1 MRDEK
6 SKKMNFMDISDAE
19 KKQVKDRI
27 TNSIYAYIMRRRRI
41 KLGISIAT
49 ASIAVIISIGIFNN
63 SMFKTSTLEELTNTL
78 ESDDIESLKN
88 VKLLLGDNQNIE
100 ITDENTI
107 ITYSNSGEKI
117 NIGNSKSVYQESSKN
132 KKIVYN
138 TLIVPYGKRSEIELA
153 DGSKVWL
160 NSGSKLVF
168 PASFIG
174 DKREVYLEGEG
185 VFEVAHNKKQ
195 PFVVRAAN
203 HEIEVLGTVFNVS
216 SYPEDS
222 LIEVAL
228 KDGIVQINP
237 THKANLKS
245 NKNII
250 IKPGELAICN
260 KETGGIQTNQVD
272 IEKYFSW
279 REGIFIFKNDDL
291 FTIMKKISKYYNVSI
306 IIKNKDLANQEFSG
320 LLDIKDS
327 VESVLNTIKE
337 TTEFEYQIKEE
348 NKIIIN

>member
-1 MRDEK
+1 MKDEK
-6 SKKMNFMDISDAE
+6 SKNMNFMDISDAE
-19 KKQVKDRI
+19 KKQLKERI
-27 TNSIYAYIMRRRRI
+27 TNSVYTFIMRKRRI
-41 KLGISIAT
+41 KFGIGIAA
-49 ASIAVIISIGIFNN
+49 ASIAVIISIGIFND
-63 SMFKTSTLEELTNTL
+63 SMFKTSTLEDFTNTL
-78 ESDDIESLKN
+78 ESDDIKLLKN
-88 VKLLLGDNQNIE
+88 VTLLLGDNQNID

-107 ITYSNSGEKI
+107 ITYSNSGEKVT
-117 NIGNSKSVYQESSKN
+117 IGNSKSVYQESSKN
-132 KKIVYN
+132 KKIVFN

-185 VFEVAHNKKQ
+185 IFEVAHNKKQ
-195 PFVVRAAN
+195 PFVVRVAK

-222 LIEVAL
+222 LIEIAL
-228 KDGIVQINP
+228 KNGSVQINP
-237 THKANLKS
+237 IHKAKFKS
-245 NKNII
+245 NII
-250 IKPGELAICN
+250 IQSGELAVCN
-260 KETGGIQTNQVD
+260 KESREILTKKVNV
-272 IEKYFSW
+272 EKYFSW

-291 FTIMKKISKYYNVSI
+291 FTIMKKISRYYNVSI

-327 VESVLNTIKE
+327 VESVLNTVKE
-337 TTEFEYQIKEE
+337 TAKFEYQIMGE

>member
-1 MRDEK
+1 MRNEK
-6 SKKMNFMDISDAE
+6 SKNLNFMDISHAE
-19 KKQVKDRI
+19 KTQLKDRI
-27 TNSIYAYIMRRRRI
+27 TNSIYTYIMRRRRI
-41 KLGISIAT
+41 KFGIGIS
-49 ASIAVIISIGIFNN
+49 SLAVILSIGMFND
-63 SMFKTSTLEELTNTL
+63 SMFKTSSLEDFTNTL

-100 ITDENTI
+100 IADENTI
-107 ITYSNSGEKI
+107 ITYSNSGEKV

-132 KKIVYN
+132 KKTVFN

-185 VFEVAHNKKQ
+185 IFEVAHNKKQ
-195 PFVVRAAN
+195 PFVVKAAS

-216 SYPEDS
+216 SYPEES

-228 KDGIVQINP
+228 KDGSVQINP
-237 THKANLKS
+237 MHKAKLKS
-245 NKNII
+245 IKNTI

-260 KETGGIQTNQVD
+260 KETGGIQTKQVD

-279 REGIFIFKNDDL
+279 REGLFIFKNDDL
-291 FTIMKKISKYYNVSI
+291 FTILKKVSKYYNVSI

-320 LLDIKDS
+320 ILDIKNS
-327 VESVLNTIKE
+327 VEGVLNTIKE
-337 TTEFEYQIKEE
+337 TIEFEHQIIEE
-348 NKIIIN
+348 NKIVIN

>member
-1 MRDEK
+1 
-6 SKKMNFMDISDAE
+6 MDISDAE
-19 KKQVKDRI
+19 KKHLKDRI
-27 TNSIYAYIMRRRRI
+27 TNSIYTYIMRNRRI
-41 KLGISIAT
+41 KFGIGIA
-49 ASIAVIISIGIFNN
+49 AACIAVIISIGIFND
-63 SMFKTSTLEELTNTL
+63 SMFKTSTIEELTNTL

-100 ITDENTI
+100 IEDENTI
-107 ITYSNSGEKI
+107 ITYSNSGEKVT
-117 NIGNSKSVYQESSKN
+117 IGNSKSVYQESSKN

-168 PASFIG
+168 PATFMG

-185 VFEVAHNKKQ
+185 IFEVTHNKKQ
-195 PFVVRAAN
+195 PFVVKAAN
-203 HEIEVLGTVFNVS
+203 HEIEVLGTVFNLS

-222 LIEVAL
+222 LTEIAL
-228 KDGIVQINP
+228 KNGSVKIYPIDRKKL
-237 THKANLKS
+237 TT

-250 IKPGELAICN
+250 IRPGELAICN
-260 KETGGIQTNQVD
+260 KETDEIQTKLVD
-272 IEKYFSW
+272 IDKYFSW
-279 REGIFIFKNDDL
+279 REGIFIFKNDNL
-291 FTIMKKISKYYNVSI
+291 FTIMKKISKYYNVPI
-306 IIKNKDLANQEFSG
+306 IIKNQDLANQEFSG